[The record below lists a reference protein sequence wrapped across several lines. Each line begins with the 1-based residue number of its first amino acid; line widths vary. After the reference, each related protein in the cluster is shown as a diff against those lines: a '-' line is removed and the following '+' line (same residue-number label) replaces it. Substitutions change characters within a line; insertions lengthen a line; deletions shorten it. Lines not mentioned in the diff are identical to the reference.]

1 MSCPVLFTKPTLP
14 NVSVCVCVYCVWWEV
29 GIVDAH
35 IHEHIV
41 CLLLEV
47 GLVDACVHEH
57 GVCVCVCGRR

>member
-1 MSCPVLFTKPTLP
+1 M
-14 NVSVCVCVYCVWWEV
+14 
-29 GIVDAH
+29 DAH

-57 GVCVCVCGRR
+57 IACVCAHCVWWEVGLVDACVHEHIACVVGGRVSGCMCS